1 MALVQVQA
9 KAKGIL
15 MTPRKVGE
23 VASLVRGRSV
33 ADALVILEHTPR
45 RAAGPV
51 TKALLSAKANAGHN
65 HNVNVETLQ
74 IEALHVSPGPRMKRF
89 RPIARGSANPYQKK
103 STHLT
108 VVVVG
113 EEKVKP
119 KAKVTTK
126 TSGKSAST
134 KAKTKGDK

>member
-1 MALVQVQA
+1 MALVKVQA

-15 MTPRKVGE
+15 MTPRKIGE

-33 ADALVILEHTPR
+33 ADALIILEHTPR
-45 RAAGPV
+45 RAAQPV
-51 TKALLSAKANAGHN
+51 IKAIESAKANAGHN

-108 VVVVG
+108 VVVAG
-113 EEKVKP
+113 EEKIKP
-119 KAKVTTK
+119 KAKTTSK
-126 TSGKSAST
+126 TTGKAA
-134 KAKTKGDK
+134 AKKSDKGDK